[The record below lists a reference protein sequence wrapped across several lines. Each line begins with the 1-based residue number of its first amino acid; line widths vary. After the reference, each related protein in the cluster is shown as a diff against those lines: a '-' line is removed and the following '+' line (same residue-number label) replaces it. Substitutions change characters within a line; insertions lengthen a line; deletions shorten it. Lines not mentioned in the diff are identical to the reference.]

1 MLILAR
7 VVQGVGASMIT
18 PQTMAIITR
27 IFPAARRGAAMALWG
42 ATAGVATLVGPILGG
57 VLVDGLGWEWIFF
70 INVPVGAVG
79 IVLAL
84 RLVPRLPTNTHRF
97 DWLGVAL
104 SGVGMFLIVFGL
116 QEGKQKDWAG
126 WIIAMIAGGVLI
138 MVAFVVWQ
146 ARNRAE
152 PLVPLGIFRDRN
164 FSLANV
170 AITVMGF
177 TVTAIL
183 FPFMLYAQLVR
194 GLSPTRAAL
203 LLVPMALMSLL
214 LARPIG
220 SLTDRIHPRLILT
233 VGFALLFVSYLW
245 TSYEM
250 TPDSSTLAILLPM
263 ALLGIASA
271 MIWAPNSA
279 TATRNLP
286 VQQAGA
292 GAGVYNAT
300 RQVGAVLGSAA
311 IAVFM
316 DSRLAAAGLQF
327 DPAEG
332 SAGGKLPAQ
341 VIGQFSDA
349 MQQALLLPTGVV
361 LVGLV
366 AALFFERPRH
376 EGYAGGSGPSARR
389 FGRRRTRTS
398 SVSRLSISIG
408 PQTNAPRSVNGAVV
422 VSGPAGPSCA
432 RAASALGVRARRS
445 GRPTAR
451 ASGWERGRRR
461 QLGAV
466 GGLHDRRRRRRRV
479 GVDGGTGGSGT
490 PRSAGRRPVGVG
502 RRRRGGRRGRRRCVL
517 HLVGEGEAEAL
528 PLRHDHDLGRERR
541 RWPRS
546 ATARAAASSRSVTV
560 QLAPAGIWSDS
571 TRGVGARRAASRC
584 CRPASRPSRRACTRS
599 CPRRTGPV
607 DDVVGVHQLDVE
619 AQRS

>member
-1 MLILAR
+1 MTQPSPAAPAVEEKDPWPALFALCLGFFMILVDTTIVSVATPAIIDDLGASVNDVVWVTSAYLLAYAVPVLITGRLGDRYGPKNLYITGLAVFTLASLWCGLTSSVEMLILAR

-70 INVPVGAVG
+70 VNVPVGAVG

-84 RLVPRLPTNTHRF
+84 RLVPALPTNTHRF

-126 WIIAMIAGGVLI
+126 WIIAMIAGGVLV

-203 LLVPMALMSLL
+203 LLVPMALMSLV

-220 SLTDRIHPRLILT
+220 SLTDRIHPRLILS

-245 TSYEM
+245 TSFEM

-316 DSRLAAAGLQF
+316 DARLAAQGLQL

-332 SAGGKLPAQ
+332 NTGGKLPAQ

-349 MQQALLLPTGVV
+349 MQQALLLPTAIV

-366 AALFFERPRH
+366 AAIFFEQPRH
-376 EGYAGGSGPSARR
+376 EGYAASA
-389 FGRRRTRTS
+389 
-398 SVSRLSISIG
+398 
-408 PQTNAPRSVNGAVV
+408 GA
-422 VSGPAGPSCA
+422 SADAGPAP
-432 RAASALGVRARRS
+432 AASAG
-445 GRPTAR
+445 
-451 ASGWERGRRR
+451 
-461 QLGAV
+461 
-466 GGLHDRRRRRRRV
+466 
-479 GVDGGTGGSGT
+479 
-490 PRSAGRRPVGVG
+490 
-502 RRRRGGRRGRRRCVL
+502 
-517 HLVGEGEAEAL
+517 
-528 PLRHDHDLGRERR
+528 
-541 RWPRS
+541 
-546 ATARAAASSRSVTV
+546 
-560 QLAPAGIWSDS
+560 
-571 TRGVGARRAASRC
+571 
-584 CRPASRPSRRACTRS
+584 
-599 CPRRTGPV
+599 
-607 DDVVGVHQLDVE
+607 
-619 AQRS
+619 